1 MLELKK
7 AGLYIANGKNVSV
20 LVKVVGES
28 PMLDIV
34 RGVLLNDMEKNGTVT
49 VLDRDSIIIQDIL
62 MNPKNYIFDLPSVSD
77 AVYKEYSEDT
87 DTSKN
92 LELEDTELE
101 PYIDTYQDYRIMYP
115 DNYIIKMQIYL
126 INKGYSKNQADMI
139 INKIV
144 SYIRLRKL

>member
-28 PMLDIV
+28 PMLDII

-77 AVYKEYSEDT
+77 AVFKEYSEDT
-87 DTSKN
+87 DNSKN
-92 LELEDTELE
+92 LELEDIELE
-101 PYIDTYQDYRIMYP
+101 SCIDTYQDYRIMYP

-139 INKIV
+139 INRIV

>member
-101 PYIDTYQDYRIMYP
+101 SYIDTYQDYRIMYP